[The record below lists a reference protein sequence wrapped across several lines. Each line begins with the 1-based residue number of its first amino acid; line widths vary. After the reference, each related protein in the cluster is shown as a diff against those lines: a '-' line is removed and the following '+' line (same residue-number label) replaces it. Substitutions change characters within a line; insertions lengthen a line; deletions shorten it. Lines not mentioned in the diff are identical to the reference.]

1 MYEVPRII
9 IEAASAIIYFILVK
23 YMIKPY
29 TLTREQRY
37 LGLPL
42 GFAFLGISEVFLG
55 SQIFYNI
62 PQLNGLSVAT
72 RTFAFVFL
80 AMTYYFSK
88 KPAKNSQIVWTI
100 TLSLIIVIAAIS
112 SLFLAGGPLLNIE
125 VPASFSVCLRLMA
138 LLFIGYICIR
148 TLNSHIKHP
157 EPTTIWIP
165 LGFIML
171 GISQYSQIIRFLDEG
186 AAYGGAFI
194 GGIVTR
200 FIALAIF
207 LFVAYRTFHGSHTR
221 EDIDEKDR
229 PPR

>member
-9 IEAASAIIYFILVK
+9 IEVASAIIYFILVK

-29 TLTREQRY
+29 SLTREQRY

-55 SQIFYNI
+55 TQIIYPI
-62 PQLNGLSVAT
+62 EQLNGLSIAT

-80 AMTYYFSK
+80 AMTYYFAK
-88 KPAKNSQIVWTI
+88 KPAKNSQLVWTL
-100 TLSLIIVIAAIS
+100 TLSLAIVGAAIL
-112 SLFLAGGPLLNIE
+112 SLVLVGAPLLNIM
-125 VPASFSVCLRLMA
+125 VPESFSIVFRAIA

-157 EPTTIWIP
+157 DPTTIWIP

-171 GISQYSQIIRFLDEG
+171 GISQYSQLIRFIDEG

-194 GGIVTR
+194 GGLAAR
-200 FIALAIF
+200 FIGLAIF
-207 LFVAYRTFHGSHTR
+207 LFVAYRTFHGSNKK
-221 EDIDEKDR
+221 EDTNEKDR
-229 PPR
+229 PQR

>member
-9 IEAASAIIYFILVK
+9 IEAASAIIYFLLVK

-55 SQIFYNI
+55 TLILFPI

-88 KPAKNSQIVWTI
+88 KPAKNSQIIWTI
-100 TLSLIIVIAAIS
+100 TLSLIIVIAAVS
-112 SLFLAGGPLLNIE
+112 SLILVGGPLFNIE
-125 VPASFSVCLRLMA
+125 VPDSFSIVLRLIS
-138 LLFIGYICIR
+138 LLFIGYVCIR

-171 GISQYSQIIRFLDEG
+171 GISQYSQVIRFLDEG
-186 AAYGGAFI
+186 PTYGGAFI
-194 GGIVTR
+194 GGIVSR

-207 LFVAYRTFHGSHTR
+207 LFVAYKTFHGSNRR
-221 EDIDEKDR
+221 EDTLEKDR
-229 PPR
+229 PQR

>member
-29 TLTREQRY
+29 ALTREQRY

-55 SQIFYNI
+55 TQIIVPLDEFS
-62 PQLNGLSVAT
+62 GLSVAT

-88 KPAKNSQIVWTI
+88 KPVKNSQIVWTI
-100 TLSLIIVIAAIS
+100 TLSLFIVAAAAIC
-112 SLFLAGGPLLNIE
+112 LWLVGAPLLNIE
-125 VPASFSVCLRLMA
+125 VPASFSIFMRVIA
-138 LLFIGYICIR
+138 LLFIGYICIH
-148 TLNSHIKHP
+148 TLNGHIKHP
-157 EPTTIWIP
+157 DPTTIWIP

-171 GISQYSQIIRFLDEG
+171 GISQYSQLIRFVDEG

-194 GGIVTR
+194 GGLVTR
-200 FIALAIF
+200 FIGLAIF
-207 LFVAYRTFHGSHTR
+207 LFVAYRVFHGSDKK
-221 EDIDEKDR
+221 EDTDEKDR
-229 PPR
+229 PQR

>member
-9 IEAASAIIYFILVK
+9 IEVASAILYFVLVK

-29 TLTREQRY
+29 SLTREQRY

-42 GFAFLGISEVFLG
+42 GFAFLGISEIFLTI
-55 SQIFYNI
+55 QIVQ
-62 PQLNGLSVAT
+62 PLNYLPGLSVTT

-80 AMTYYFSK
+80 AITYYFSK
-88 KPAKNSQIVWTI
+88 KPVRNSQIIWTM
-100 TLSLIIVIAAIS
+100 TLSLVIVIAAVL
-112 SLFLAGGPLLNIE
+112 SLVLVGGPLLNIE
-125 VPASFSVCLRLMA
+125 VPESFSIFFRLIA

-171 GISQYSQIIRFLDEG
+171 GASQYSQLIRFIDEG

-200 FIALAIF
+200 FIGIAIF
-207 LFVAYRTFHGSHTR
+207 LFVAYRTFHGSHTGEER
-221 EDIDEKDR
+221 DEKDR
-229 PPR
+229 AQR